1 MRTINL
7 SAVAYLNTKP
17 FLYGIYQHGL
27 EQKINISLD
36 IPSLCA
42 KKLADGRANLGL
54 IPVAAIPQIPNAKI
68 ITDYCIGT
76 EGAVKTVCIYS
87 FVPIEQIEALYL
99 DYHSRTSAALTRYLL
114 KNHWKI
120 NPKILPAK
128 AGFEEKIQQKTAALI
143 IGDRTIGLEEHYPYV
158 YDLGEIWK
166 AHTGLP
172 FVFAAWVSTGDL
184 PKAFLEEFNAAL
196 QTGIEKR
203 AQVAQMFQ
211 SSHPN
216 FSVHDYYHKYI
227 HYELTPAKRQALG
240 LFLQQIAPK
249 AGARS

>member
-27 EQKINISLD
+27 EQQISINLD
-36 IPSLCA
+36 IPALCA
-42 KKLADGRANLGL
+42 QKLADGRANVGL
-54 IPVAAIPQIPNAKI
+54 IPVAAIPQVPNAQI

-87 FVPIEQIEALYL
+87 QVPIEQVEALYL

-114 KNHWKI
+114 ANHWKI
-120 NPKILPAK
+120 TPKILAAK
-128 AGFEEKIQQKTAALI
+128 AGFEKRIQQKTAALI
-143 IGDRTIGLEEHYPYV
+143 IGDRTIGLEEEYAYV
-158 YDLGEIWK
+158 YDLGAIWK
-166 AHTGLP
+166 EHTGLP
-172 FVFAAWVSTGDL
+172 FVFAAWVSTAPLSDV
-184 PKAFLEEFNAAL
+184 FLEKFNAAL
-196 QTGIEKR
+196 KTGVEKR

-216 FSVHDYYHKYI
+216 FSVHDYFYQYI
-227 HYELTPAKRQALG
+227 HYDLTPAKRQALR

>member
-1 MRTINL
+1 MSTINL

-27 EQKINISLD
+27 EKSIQINLD
-36 IPSLCA
+36 IPSVCA
-42 KKLADGRANLGL
+42 QKLRDGRANLGL
-54 IPVAAIPQIPNAKI
+54 IPVAAIPQIPNAQI

-87 FVPIEQIEALYL
+87 HVPIEEVEMLYL

-114 KNHWKI
+114 ANHWKVS
-120 NPKILPAK
+120 PQILDAQ
-128 AGFEEKIQQKTAALI
+128 AGFETQISHQTAALI
-143 IGDRTIGLEEHYPYV
+143 IGDRTIGLEEQYPYV
-158 YDLGEIWK
+158 YDLGLAWK

-172 FVFAAWVSTGDL
+172 FVFAAWVSTTDL
-184 PKAFLEEFNAAL
+184 TDAFLEEFNAAL
-196 QTGIEKR
+196 QTGINKR

-216 FSVHDYYHKYI
+216 FSVYDYYHQYI
-227 HYELTPAKRQALG
+227 NYDLTPAKQKALQ
-240 LFLQQIAPK
+240 LFLQHITPK
-249 AGARS
+249 ARAHF